1 MRTLLLAALGL
12 RFLAAVP
19 CAFPDTAAD
28 PQAGSQ
34 PPKRSQPKPA
44 SEPQSTAPDEVRM
57 RADTQEQVD
66 RSHWRGR
73 GFVDLRAGGMR
84 IQADRLDFYQT
95 AQPDGTVSRRIVAE
109 SNVVFMRGEER
120 LTGTRAEFDVD
131 TGRGVFEDAVGF
143 VEPGV
148 FVEARRIERIDDKT
162 YRVQGGKFSS
172 CSQPNPRWKFQASSA
187 TIHLDDK
194 ITATNVLFKV
204 KSVPAFYVP
213 FIYYPIREDQRSTG
227 ILFPHF
233 GYSDLRGFNVG
244 SGFFWAMG
252 RSLDQTLY
260 ADYYSKFGYGLGHEF
275 RFVGASPS
283 RGVFRTYAFKPQEGG
298 PWDWDLDYNA
308 FVMLPGKLQTSLQVR
323 QYSDIF
329 FQQQFQDSFKEATT
343 RTRRSSLSLQ
353 RSFGAL
359 ALQALADDVDTFFG
373 DVARV
378 NRHLPSVSLR
388 RFPKRI
394 GRTGIVFGF
403 EARADNVEFGVEDE
417 LQRFYR
423 LDLGPELSRPL
434 STSFLQ
440 VTPRAA
446 VRYTR
451 YSASILDPSSG
462 ELLLEGP
469 PLDRSFFEGSVDM
482 RGPTFARVFNR
493 PEGSHP
499 DKIKHVIGP
508 EVYWTYRTRVEDFDL
523 IPKFDGYDYYLG
535 TNQITY
541 SLVQRF
547 LARRRGPGGRPVAYE
562 FLSWRV
568 GQTYYVQIREGQNN
582 FDPNYS
588 SSAYGPAG
596 PEHFSPLLS
605 RLRFRPTPQAALDF
619 NLEYDVNFKQLRNL
633 GLFGTWGGGRASL
646 QAGWS
651 KVLPLT
657 TQPGPIA
664 PLSNNLRAGLSY
676 QLLPGRLTLDG
687 SADYDLLGKRFLTS
701 RARLR
706 WDVQC
711 CGFVVE
717 AYQFN
722 YNLRTE
728 RQFRFALELA
738 NVGSIGNFLGPDAAA
753 RGLGLGSYR

>member
-1 MRTLLLAALGL
+1 VRTLLAALSVVGL
-12 RFLAAVP
+12 LAPPGAVF
-19 CAFPDTAAD
+19 ADASD
-28 PQAGSQ
+28 PQAGAQ
-34 PPKRSQPKPA
+34 PPKRSQPKRP
-44 SEPQSTAPDEVRM
+44 SQPQSAPPDEVRL
-57 RADTQEQVD
+57 RADVQEGD
-66 RSHWRGR
+66 RNHWRGR
-73 GFVDLRAGGMR
+73 GFVDGRAGDVR
-84 IQADRLDFYQT
+84 IQADRDDFYQT
-95 AQPDGTVSRRIVAE
+95 DKPDGTVARRIVAE

-120 LTGTRAEFDVD
+120 LAGTRAEIDVD
-131 TGRGVFEDAVGF
+131 TGRGVFENAVGF

-148 FVEARRIERIDDKT
+148 FVEARRIERIDDRT
-162 YRVQGGKFSS
+162 YRVKGGKFTS

-187 TIHLDDK
+187 TIHVDDK
-194 ITATNVLFKV
+194 ITATNVLFKI

-252 RSLDQTLY
+252 RSLDQTFY
-260 ADYYSKFGYGLGHEF
+260 ADHYSKFGYGLGHEL
-275 RFVGASPS
+275 RFVGLAPS
-283 RGVFRTYAFKPQEGG
+283 RGVFRTYAFKPRAGG

-308 FVMLPGKLQTSLQVR
+308 FLMLPGKLQTSLQVR
-323 QYSDIF
+323 QYSDLF

-353 RSFGAL
+353 RSFGSL
-359 ALQALADDVDTFFG
+359 AFQALADDVDTFFG
-373 DVARV
+373 DVTYV

-403 EARADNVEFGVEDE
+403 ESRGDNVEFGVEDE
-417 LQRFYR
+417 VQSFYR
-423 LDLGPELSRPL
+423 LDFAPELSRPL
-434 STSFLQ
+434 SASFLQ
-440 VTPRAA
+440 FTPRAA

-451 YSASILDPSSG
+451 YSASILDPDAG
-462 ELLLEGP
+462 DFVLGGP
-469 PLDRSFFEGSVDM
+469 PLDRLFFEGSVDM

-493 PEGSHP
+493 PEGSRP
-499 DKIKHVIGP
+499 DKVKHVIGP
-508 EVYWTYRTRVEDFDL
+508 EVFWTYRTRVDDFDV

-541 SLVQRF
+541 SVVQRF
-547 LARRRGPGGRPVAYE
+547 LARRRGPTGRPVAYE
-562 FLSWRV
+562 FLTWRV
-568 GQTYYVQIREGQNN
+568 GQTYYVQINERQNN

-588 SSAYGPAG
+588 ASAYGPEG

-619 NLEYDVNFKQLRNL
+619 NIEYDVNFKQLRNL
-633 GLFGTWGGGRASL
+633 GLYGTWSGGRATL

-657 TQPGPIA
+657 EDRPIV
-664 PLSNNLRAGLSY
+664 PVSNNLRAGVSY

-687 SADYDLLGKRFLTS
+687 SADYDLLNKRFLTS
-701 RARLR
+701 RGRLR

>member
-1 MRTLLLAALGL
+1 M
-12 RFLAAVP
+12 
-19 CAFPDTAAD
+19 
-28 PQAGSQ
+28 Q
-34 PPKRSQPKPA
+34 PPKRSQPKRPTG
-44 SEPQSTAPDEVRM
+44 SEPAPPDEVRL
-57 RADTQEQVD
+57 RADVQEGD
-66 RSHWRGR
+66 KSHWRGR
-73 GFVDLRAGGMR
+73 GFVDVRAGDVR
-84 IQADRLDFYQT
+84 IQADRVDFYQSEK
-95 AQPDGTVSRRIVAE
+95 PDGTVSRRLVAE

-120 LTGTRAEFDVD
+120 LAGSRAEFDVD
-131 TGRGVFEDAVGF
+131 TGRGVFEEAVGF

-148 FVEARRIERIDDKT
+148 FVEARRIERIDGKT
-162 YRVQGGKFSS
+162 YRVEGAKFTS

-187 TIHLDDK
+187 TIHVDDK
-194 ITATNVLFKV
+194 ITATNVLFRV

-227 ILFPHF
+227 FLFPHF
-233 GYSDLRGFNVG
+233 GYSDLRGYNVG

-260 ADYYSKFGYGLGHEF
+260 ADHYSRFGYGLGHEF
-275 RFVGASPS
+275 RFVGAPPS
-283 RGVFRTYAFKPQEGG
+283 RGVFRTYVLKPQGGG

-308 FVMLPGKLQTSLQVR
+308 YLMLPGKVATSLQVR
-323 QYSDIF
+323 QYSDLL
-329 FQQQFQDSFKEATT
+329 FQQQFQDNLKEATT

-353 RSFGAL
+353 RSVGSL
-359 ALQALADDVDTFFG
+359 AFQGVADDVDVFYGG
-373 DVARV
+373 DTTYV

-388 RFPKRI
+388 RFPKRV

-403 EARADNVEFGVEDE
+403 ETRGDNVEFGLEDE

-423 LDLGPELSRPL
+423 LDFAPELSRPL

-440 VTPRAA
+440 LTPRAA

-451 YSASILDPSSG
+451 YSASILDPAG
-462 ELLLEGP
+462 DTRLLGP
-469 PLDRSFFEGSVDM
+469 PLDRVFFEGSVDM

-493 PEGSHP
+493 PEGSRP

-508 EVYWTYRTRVEDFDL
+508 EVNWTYRTRVEEFTF

-535 TNQITY
+535 TNQINY

-547 LARRRGPGGRPVAYE
+547 LTRRRGPGGRPVAYE
-562 FLSWRV
+562 FLTWRV
-568 GQTYYVQIREGQNN
+568 GQTYYVQIRDGQNN

-588 SSAYGPAG
+588 SSSYGPTG
-596 PEHFSPLLS
+596 PAHFSPLLS
-605 RLRFRPTPQAALDF
+605 RLRFRPTPQAALDS
-619 NLEYDVNFKQLRNL
+619 NLEYDVNFNHVRNL
-633 GLFGTWGGGRASL
+633 GLFGTWSGGRASL

-651 KVLPLT
+651 KVFRLAADSPIT
-657 TQPGPIA
+657 TQ
-664 PLSNNLRAGLSY
+664 SNNLRAGVTY

-687 SADYDLLGKRFLTS
+687 GADYDLLLKRFLTS

-722 YNLRTE
+722 YNQRTE

-738 NVGSIGNFLGPDAAA
+738 NVGSIGNFLGPEAAA